1 MIRKSK
7 KGGFAYVKQLTDP
20 ISGCDD
26 KKTYNLMGG
35 NASQG
40 RIATYAYYTPDWYDV
55 GEKRP
60 FAVDATV
67 GINEYQFGRT
77 TPDNKFVVASGLVGN
92 DTGLLMTGGK
102 KKMSKSPTKKST
114 RKPTKKLTKKIV
126 KKSVSKKITP
136 KKTPSNKTTPNTQKD
151 ENFLKSVRKLFG
163 MNSTTKKPSNNKSS
177 TKPKTTTKP
186 KTKKSPA
193 KKSSTKKTSTKK
205 TTKPKR
211 SSKRLTKK

>member
-1 MIRKSK
+1 MNRKSK
-7 KGGFAYVKQLTDP
+7 KGGFTYVKQLTDP
-20 ISGCDD
+20 ISGCND

-102 KKMSKSPTKKST
+102 KKVSKRSTKK
-114 RKPTKKLTKKIV
+114 PV
-126 KKSVSKKITP
+126 KKSVPKKSTP
-136 KKTPSNKTTPNTQKD
+136 KKSPSKKMTLNSEKD

-163 MNSTTKKPSNNKSS
+163 MNTTNKKKTNKAQNKKLSIKKSTTKKLSKR
-177 TKPKTTTKP
+177 
-186 KTKKSPA
+186 
-193 KKSSTKKTSTKK
+193 K

>member
-1 MIRKSK
+1 MNRKSK

-102 KKMSKSPTKKST
+102 KTVK
-114 RKPTKKLTKKIV
+114 RRTKKLTKTKKTV
-126 KKSVSKKITP
+126 KKSVNNSTP
-136 KKTPSNKTTPNTQKD
+136 KKTPSKKTTSNSQKD

-163 MNSTTKKPSNNKSS
+163 MNTTNKKSPTKKSTTKKPV
-177 TKPKTTTKP
+177 
-186 KTKKSPA
+186 A
-193 KKSSTKKTSTKK
+193 KKPSTKK

-211 SSKRLTKK
+211 KTVKKRSVKRTVKK

>member
-7 KGGFAYVKQLTDP
+7 KGGFNYVKQLTDP

-102 KKMSKSPTKKST
+102 KKMSKSSTKKST
-114 RKPTKKLTKKIV
+114 RKSTKKPTKKPT
-126 KKSVSKKITP
+126 KKITP
-136 KKTPSNKTTPNTQKD
+136 KKTPSNKKTPNKTTPNTQKD

-177 TKPKTTTKP
+177 TKPKT
-186 KTKKSPA
+186 KKSPV